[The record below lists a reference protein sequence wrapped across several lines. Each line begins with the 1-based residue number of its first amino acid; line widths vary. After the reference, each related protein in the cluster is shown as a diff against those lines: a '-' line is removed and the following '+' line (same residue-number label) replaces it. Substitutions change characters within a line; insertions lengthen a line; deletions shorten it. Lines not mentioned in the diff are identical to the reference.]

1 MTLKALSVTNRQ
13 FFLLLLLAAVW
24 GASFLLIRI
33 AVDSFAPVFLIE
45 ARVLFAALSLSLIAI
60 FMRRKVV
67 MKGLWRH
74 YFFVGLFN
82 SAIPWMLFAYAA
94 QTLTVAM
101 LAILNA
107 TAPIWGSLIGRIW
120 HGEKISQQ
128 GWCGLGLGIF
138 GVILMVGLAPEMIN
152 AQSLNAIFA
161 ATFAAACYGI
171 ATNYTKHVK
180 HQVSGF
186 DTSHGSLWATV
197 ILLIPLLPF
206 FPMNQMPTTD
216 EWLAVVMLGIV
227 CTGVALIFYFDLVAE
242 IGSASALSVT
252 FLIPGFAAIW
262 GYIVLGEALTFNVL
276 VGIVTVLLGTMLV
289 TGFSPMRFF
298 KKRKGDLHAPS
309 KL

>member
-1 MTLKALSVTNRQ
+1 MTNRQ
-13 FFLLLLLAAVW
+13 FFLLLLLAAIW

-45 ARVLFAALSLSLIAI
+45 ARVLFAAVSLSLIAI
-60 FMRRKVV
+60 LMRRKVLI
-67 MKGLWRH
+67 KGLGRH
-74 YFFVGLFN
+74 YFIVGLFN

-107 TAPIWGSLIGRIW
+107 IAPIWGSLIGRIW
-120 HGEKISQQ
+120 HGQHISKQ
-128 GWCGLGLGIF
+128 GWCGLGLGIL

-152 AQSLNAIFA
+152 SESLSALLA

-180 HQVSGF
+180 LQVSGF

-197 ILLIPLLPF
+197 VLLLPLLPF
-206 FPMNQMPTTD
+206 FPMNHLPTSD
-216 EWLAVVMLGIV
+216 EWLAVVILGIV
-227 CTGVALIFYFDLVAE
+227 CTGIALIFYFDLVAE

-262 GYIVLGEALTFNVL
+262 GYIVLGEALTFNVV
-276 VGIVTVLLGTMLV
+276 VGIITVLLGTMLV
-289 TGFSPMRFF
+289 TGFSPMRFL
-298 KKRKGDLHAPS
+298 KKRKGDLQAPS